1 MSWEFFLVTLITI
14 GVAFGGLMGTIAY
27 LILVERRLAAFIQDR
42 YGPNRVGWAG
52 LLQPIADGAKFL
64 LKEDVIPGYVN
75 KTLYI
80 LGPSIA
86 VFTAMAGFAIVPF
99 GPVDQAPSWMR
110 FVIAPDVNIGMIYIF
125 CVGSLGVYG
134 VILGGW
140 ASNNKYSSLGSM
152 RASAQVVSYE
162 IPLGMSIIG
171 VVLMTS
177 SLSLND
183 ILMHQAKFGIL
194 GWNVWTQPLALL
206 IFFVSALAE
215 TNRLPFDLSECEQEL
230 VGGFHTEYSSMKFAL
245 YFLGE
250 YAHIITVCFLT
261 AILFFGG
268 WQFPL
273 IAEADSAYLGA
284 TLVKVVVL
292 LTKVLLIILL
302 IMFIRWTIPRFRFDQ
317 LMNLAWLGLI
327 PMAALNILV
336 VMTAKQFDWPIWTLP
351 LGSLAI
357 FVAAGLIGTSGKFI
371 VSDQTVDFGESP
383 EGYAHVHS

>member
-1 MSWEFFLVTLITI
+1 M
-14 GVAFGGLMGTIAY
+14 
-27 LILVERRLAAFIQDR
+27 
-42 YGPNRVGWAG
+42 
-52 LLQPIADGAKFL
+52 
-64 LKEDVIPGYVN
+64 
-75 KTLYI
+75 
-80 LGPSIA
+80 
-86 VFTAMAGFAIVPF
+86 
-99 GPVDQAPSWMR
+99 
-110 FVIAPDVNIGMIYIF
+110 
-125 CVGSLGVYG
+125 
-134 VILGGW
+134 ILGGW

-183 ILMHQAKFGIL
+183 ILMHQANQGVL

-292 LTKVLLIILL
+292 LTKVLMIILL

-327 PMAALNILV
+327 PMAAMNILV

-371 VSDQTVDFGESP
+371 VSDQTVDFSESP
-383 EGYAHVHS
+383 EGYVHVHS